1 MSAVGPKRTSP
12 VAPHMSA
19 FGGKADIAF
28 CGISLSRSLL
38 GVKRTC
44 LFALHMSAFDPKRT
58 SAAALRKN
66 TGESA
71 FWISSTRAA
80 QFTIKNMGTLIS
92 KTTEQT
98 LGIDV
103 SPHLFRMA
111 AATTAAVYGT
121 STPYLASGVLGH
133 RDERITEEHYNRARS
148 LHVSS
153 ILSEIIEA
161 CKSSG

>member
-1 MSAVGPKRTSP
+1 MTEIIDRYVEKYRP
-12 VAPHMSA
+12 
-19 FGGKADIAF
+19 I
-28 CGISLSRSLL
+28 L
-38 GVKRTC
+38 
-44 LFALHMSAFDPKRT
+44 
-58 SAAALRKN
+58 LRKN
-66 TGESA
+66 TEESA
-71 FWISSTRAA
+71 FWISSTTGA

-92 KTTEQT
+92 KITEQT
-98 LGIDV
+98 LGVNV

-148 LHVSS
+148 LHASA
-153 ILSEIIEA
+153 ILSEIIDV